1 MRHFRNIF
9 LFGLGF
15 FVTFLLLEIYISQT
29 YIVNRSLNDVYQDIG
44 RGRRANLFYVM
55 FNEGFSIGRFNKYR
69 YMGPGYPKQKGENT
83 IRIALLGDSFVE
95 GFQVFDRNHFRYILE
110 NELSKKLNK
119 KVEVLNFGRSG
130 FDIGDM
136 YAYNQTFIKE
146 FNPDFSL
153 YFVSNHDLM
162 PQFSDPLRMK
172 VRIEKDSLLIVKG
185 YPEGYIKLF
194 NKTKYLVQYSAIFNM
209 LNNGQKLIKRNE
221 HLQIIFDKF
230 YPVAHNNEN
239 ENIGYN
245 NDSTFYL
252 PKITSRIVKGF
263 DPSMDV
269 IINRDLYPLPPNL
282 VALINDYNIQYIDTR
297 DTLIH
302 IQANGIDPYY
312 WKATNKR
319 GHWNHE
325 AHIAVGQY
333 IALKLYEIINSQSEN
348 QSDFN

>member
-1 MRHFRNIF
+1 
-9 LFGLGF
+9 
-15 FVTFLLLEIYISQT
+15 
-29 YIVNRSLNDVYQDIG
+29 
-44 RGRRANLFYVM
+44 M
-55 FNEGFSIGRFNKYR
+55 FNEGFSIGRFNKFR

-95 GFQVFDRNHFRYILE
+95 GFQVFDRNHFRYFLE

-136 YAYNQTFIKE
+136 YAYNQTFVKE

-153 YFVSNHDLM
+153 YFVSNNDLM

-185 YPEGYIKLF
+185 YPEDYIQLF

-209 LNNGQKLIKRNE
+209 LNNGYKLIKRNE
-221 HLQIIFDKF
+221 HLPVIFDKF
-230 YPVAHNNEN
+230 YTVTQSSEN

-252 PKITSRIVKGF
+252 PKIATEIVKRF
-263 DPSMDV
+263 DPSRDI
-269 IINRDLYPLPPNL
+269 IINRDLYPLPSNL
-282 VALINDYNIQYIDTR
+282 ISLINDYSIHCIDMR
-297 DTLIH
+297 DTLDYL
-302 IQANGIDPYY
+302 QANGIDPYY
-312 WKATNKR
+312 WEATNKK
-319 GHWNHE
+319 GHWNHK
-325 AHIAVGQY
+325 AHIAVGHY
-333 IALKLYEIINSQSEN
+333 VALKLNEIISNPEY
-348 QSDFN
+348 